1 MRMPRI
7 FMPPEPESPPR
18 RLRMLRSEPMSF
30 VQMIVQYD
38 AARATVEELGNLGSI
53 MFTDMNA
60 GMNAFQRNFVSDLKR
75 CDEVDRHLRY
85 IAEQIRLAGVPV
97 GRREVRWRASLDE
110 LQHQLQEQQMKHLL
124 KMKLHQVTFT

>member
-75 CDEVDRHLRY
+75 CDEVERHLRY
-85 IAEQIRLAGVPV
+85 IA
-97 GRREVRWRASLDE
+97 
-110 LQHQLQEQQMKHLL
+110 
-124 KMKLHQVTFT
+124 